1 MPALGVNCLLLMSLI
16 ISAMCSAP
24 NTDRDSLL
32 LFEGLPNK
40 VDNFNRAYPAAEKS
54 TRSLFDSLQE
64 LQVHTADVRRGDP
77 SHTTTADRKNK
88 RREATHTTTAD
99 REQKRREPS
108 HTTTTDRQDK
118 RREATHTTTADREQK
133 RREPSH
139 TTTTDRQDMRREA
152 THTTTADREDKRRKA
167 SHTTTAD
174 RQDKREEPSYT
185 ITADGEDKR
194 REASH
199 TTTADREDK
208 RREASHT
215 TTADREDKRRE
226 ASHTTTADREDKRR
240 EASHT
245 NTADRED
252 KRREASH
259 TNIADREDKR
269 REPSHTNTADR
280 EDTLLKRREAYGS
293 ERGSGSGLLLDTT
306 PRGENFAPLNECLS
320 PLTLFTLFDSLL
332 GDIVIGNVS
341 TECRRGWGELFN
353 STDSSGYNNG
363 IRALDAFGKLGAGYL
378 EGNVHALGRYDECF
392 SIPGTQYCL
401 SELTIESTALELY
414 YAFCLPQTCSEDD
427 IRMSVNLMN
436 FNLQYRPS
444 LFQVG
449 SVRCESD
456 HQAPYNGGAIV
467 MIFVW
472 CLFGAM
478 VIIATAFHIAHKKME
493 QRTKRLR
500 KNVEIDEEAANSSQD
515 APQRKT
521 NADKARGLLLT
532 FSLYETVPKIFSV
545 KKQPQYAIT
554 CLHGIRV
561 ISMFW
566 IILSHVQLWPS
577 FFASNRTSY
586 IRDTTT
592 RFSYRVLPSGIL
604 AVDSFLLMSG
614 LLVTYLT
621 LRQLNKRK
629 GKLKFTLSMYYI
641 HRILRLTPVY
651 IFVLFTYWFLTVHL
665 ADGPVWQQT
674 VGTSSVFYKSCEK
687 YWWTNV
693 LFINNIFP
701 RNHINI
707 CMPWT
712 WYLANDMQFYILAP
726 TIIVALFSRR
736 YCPIGLTMIGLLV
749 TMNLAIRAGI
759 TAGYGF
765 SANVAKFEEVS
776 NALSDDTQEEH
787 NITDDLYTKPWTRV
801 GPYLIGILMGFIF
814 YKGLKPNFRKSSF
827 NQIFYVSLW
836 ILAAG
841 LYFSTVY
848 GVHSTISEDKL
859 SKAEDV
865 TYQTFSRFAW
875 SIGVACIT
883 YTCHNGYGW
892 IVNDFLSMR
901 LWIPLSRLTYVAY
914 LVHGIVLFVLVF
926 SNREPYYGTD
936 IASMTFSITT
946 AVLSFGA
953 AAVISSFVEFPL
965 INLQNAIF
973 KLAGLEGRDS
983 VRSSRIVKDECVVE
997 SAAFEDVNED
1007 QAINNGQTE
1016 CNEGQDRGEGG
1027 EGEERVEGG
1036 EGGEGGDGNG
1046 ERERGREV
1054 EVVMEG
1060 GGEEGVVVTGEGGD
1074 VEVVTGEGEV
1084 EVVTGEVEVEL
1095 VTGEGGE
1102 VYRGCETCDRGRVGE
1117 GARGKKGGGRWRE
1130 DHHEERERV

>member
-1 MPALGVNCLLLMSLI
+1 MPALGVNCLLLMSLT
-16 ISAMCSAP
+16 ISAMCTVP

-32 LFEGLPNK
+32 LFEGLLNK

-54 TRSLFDSLQE
+54 TRALSDSLQE
-64 LQVHTADVRRGDP
+64 LQVHTADVRRG
-77 SHTTTADRKNK
+77 
-88 RREATHTTTAD
+88 
-99 REQKRREPS
+99 
-108 HTTTTDRQDK
+108 
-118 RREATHTTTADREQK
+118 
-133 RREPSH
+133 
-139 TTTTDRQDMRREA
+139 
-152 THTTTADREDKRRKA
+152 
-167 SHTTTAD
+167 
-174 RQDKREEPSYT
+174 
-185 ITADGEDKR
+185 
-194 REASH
+194 EASH
-199 TTTADREDK
+199 T
-208 RREASHT
+208 
-215 TTADREDKRRE
+215 
-226 ASHTTTADREDKRR
+226 
-240 EASHT
+240 
-245 NTADRED
+245 
-252 KRREASH
+252 
-259 TNIADREDKR
+259 I
-269 REPSHTNTADR
+269 TADR
-280 EDTLLKRREAYGS
+280 EDTLLKRGEAEGS
-293 ERGSGSGLLLDTT
+293 ERGSGSGLLIDAA
-306 PRGENFAPLNECLS
+306 PRREHFAPLNEFLS
-320 PLTLFTLFDSLL
+320 PLTLFTRFDSLL
-332 GDIVIGNVS
+332 SDIVIGNVS
-341 TECRRGWGELFN
+341 TECRRGWGELFKN
-353 STDSSGYNNG
+353 SDSSGYNNG

-378 EGNVHALGRYDECF
+378 DGNVYALGSYDECF
-392 SIPGTQYCL
+392 SIPDTQYCL
-401 SELTIESTALELY
+401 SELTIETPALEIQ
-414 YAFCLPQTCSEDD
+414 YAFCLPQTCSDND
-427 IRMSVNLMN
+427 IRMSVNLMD
-436 FNLQYRPS
+436 FNLQHGP
-444 LFQVG
+444 LLLQVG

-456 HQAPYNGGAIV
+456 RQAPYNGGAIV

-478 VIIATAFHIAHKKME
+478 VIIATAFHITHKKME
-493 QRTKRLR
+493 ERTKRLR
-500 KNVEIDEEAANSSQD
+500 NNVEIDEEAAANSSQD
-515 APQRKT
+515 APKRKT

-545 KKQPQYAIT
+545 KKQPSHAIT

-566 IILSHVQLWPS
+566 IILSHVQLWLS
-577 FFASNRTSY
+577 FFVSNRTIY

-629 GKLKFTLSMYYI
+629 GKLKLTLSMYYI

-674 VGTSSVFYKSCEK
+674 IGTSSVFYKSCEK

-726 TIIVALFSRR
+726 IIIVPLFSRR
-736 YCPIGLTMIGLLV
+736 YYPVGLTMIGLLV
-749 TMNLAIRAGI
+749 AMNLATRAGI

-776 NALSDDTQEEH
+776 NALNGDAQEEH
-787 NITDDLYTKPWTRV
+787 NVTDDLYTKPWSRV

-814 YKGLKPNFRKSSF
+814 YKGLKPNFRKSYF

-848 GVHSTISEDKL
+848 GVRGTITEYKL

-865 TYQTFSRFAW
+865 TYQTFSRLAW

-883 YTCHNGYGW
+883 YACHNGYGW

-901 LWIPLSRLTYVAY
+901 LWIPLSRLTYIAY

-926 SNREPYYGTD
+926 SGREPHYATD
-936 IASMTFSITT
+936 IASITFSVTT

-965 INLQNAIF
+965 VNLEDALF
-973 KLAGLEGRDS
+973 KLAGVEGRDS

-997 SAAFEDVNED
+997 NAGFEDVDAD
-1007 QAINNGQTE
+1007 QAMNNGQTE

-1027 EGEERVEGG
+1027 EGGERGKGREGG
-1036 EGGEGGDGNG
+1036 EGDG
-1046 ERERGREV
+1046 EV

-1060 GGEEGVVVTGEGGD
+1060 GGEEGVVVRGEGGD
-1074 VEVVTGEGEV
+1074 VEVVTGQGGEV
-1084 EVVTGEVEVEL
+1084 ELVTEEGGEVELVTGEGGEVELVTGDVEVEL

-1102 VYRGCETCDRGRVGE
+1102 VEVVTGDVEVELVTGE
-1117 GARGKKGGGRWRE
+1117 GGEVEVLTEKGGEVELVTGEGGEVEVVTGDVEVELVTGEGGEVEVVIEGEW
-1130 DHHEERERV
+1130 ERVTEGRREGEMEGGSSRGEGESSVTTEEAHDSE